1 MKEWVGRRGKT
12 GGAQGMQKENRVCVA
27 TVDEVDET
35 REGLADEQ
43 DPGLLYAT
51 NGALPG
57 SCGYHPMA

>member
-1 MKEWVGRRGKT
+1 
-12 GGAQGMQKENRVCVA
+12 MQKENRVCVA

-43 DPGLLYAT
+43 DPGLLYET